1 MEIVYYAFH
10 GIRANSNRHDAIL
23 RNLPYLGI
31 ACVGIGSAVFHSTM
45 MNYTQWCQLLLNSP
59 RCLVERSE
67 ERGLFTGRE
76 RDLSLLLSL
85 FDHVH
90 GIGDQ
95 GVSAVPNCGGEGKI
109 GSFTCARSL

>member
-1 MEIVYYAFH
+1 
-10 GIRANSNRHDAIL
+10 
-23 RNLPYLGI
+23 
-31 ACVGIGSAVFHSTM
+31 
-45 MNYTQWCQLLLNSP
+45 
-59 RCLVERSE
+59 VERSE